1 LLTHLQNHHID
12 LGVVLLPN
20 STSSASASPK
30 PLVPYFRF
38 AATSYLAVPPPV
50 LVPIHSSFPN
60 YTTLSDPTATT
71 LSLYLEVKANNLT
84 HYAFSAGP
92 VDAMS
97 DVINIGYAPAAD
109 VSFGFTGMFY
119 VFDCR
124 SDTAPMLTL
133 VFSGTILGVYATTN
147 GRDVNASAPGT
158 PAYISDWKYTPQGQ
172 FLD

>member
-1 LLTHLQNHHID
+1 M
-12 LGVVLLPN
+12 
-20 STSSASASPK
+20 
-30 PLVPYFRF
+30 PYFRF
-38 AATSYLAVPPPV
+38 AATSYLAVPPPI

-71 LSLYLEVKANNLT
+71 LNLYLEVKANNLT

-109 VSFGFTGMFY
+109 VSFGFTGMFI
-119 VFDCR
+119 R
-124 SDTAPMLTL
+124 LSSDTDVDI
-133 VFSGTILGVYATTN
+133 VFPGTILGVYATTN
-147 GRDVNASAPGT
+147 GRNVNATAPGT